1 MEENADK
8 EVKKEEI
15 KSKEGVSD
23 IIEEISIISEEIKN
37 SSDEKPWWTSKVI
50 LVNIGALVIMLS
62 AYFGLDLKSQ
72 GIDVKSVV
80 EIAAFILPMVNI
92 WLRSN
97 SKQTIKKELIPESMK
112 VAMTN
117 SVSMVKAKFTRE

>member
-1 MEENADK
+1 MEENIDK

-15 KSKEGVSD
+15 KSKEGVAD
-23 IIEEISIISEEIKN
+23 IIEGISVISEEIKN

-50 LVNIGALVIMLS
+50 LVNIGALAVMLT

-72 GIDVKSVV
+72 GIDVKGIV
-80 EIAAFILPMVNI
+80 EIATLLLPMVNI

-97 SKQTIKKELIPESMK
+97 SKQQIKKEIIPEGMK

-117 SVSMVKAKFTRE
+117 SVSMVKAKFTRG